1 MVGSQ
6 DSVSAANVVLNTIVA
21 EAFSEACDEL
31 EKADDFNTA
40 VHDLIKKYLSEHQR
54 IIFNG
59 NGYSDEWVAEAE
71 RRGLP
76 NIKSMVDAIPALTT
90 EKAINL
96 FEKFGVFT
104 KAELESRVE
113 ILYEK
118 YAKEINIEAKAMIDI
133 ASKQLIPAVIKS
145 VTALA
150 GSINTI
156 KAAADVDIS
165 CQTELLAQCSTLLGA
180 SKKALSRLEEVTAKG
195 GEMEEG
201 RAQAEYYRD
210 VVKVAMD
217 ELRAPI
223 DELEMLVG
231 KDYWP
236 MPSYGDLMFEV

>member
-31 EKADDFNTA
+31 EKADDFNAA

-96 FEKFGVFT
+96 F
-104 KAELESRVE
+104 
-113 ILYEK
+113 
-118 YAKEINIEAKAMIDI
+118 
-133 ASKQLIPAVIKS
+133 
-145 VTALA
+145 
-150 GSINTI
+150 
-156 KAAADVDIS
+156 
-165 CQTELLAQCSTLLGA
+165 
-180 SKKALSRLEEVTAKG
+180 
-195 GEMEEG
+195 
-201 RAQAEYYRD
+201 
-210 VVKVAMD
+210 
-217 ELRAPI
+217 
-223 DELEMLVG
+223 
-231 KDYWP
+231 
-236 MPSYGDLMFEV
+236 